1 MPLLANKH
9 KKLSL
14 IKIAGLTLVLASFLL
29 VPNLIVWA
37 QVEDSAEDTE
47 QAVAESNEGNSEA
60 DLSEEESLNEL
71 NRELAE
77 KKQTIEELQK
87 KTELYQNNIKLK
99 RQEALTLEGQMQLID
114 LQVSQTENDIETVKA
129 EMDKLEIEL
138 DALDI
143 TISEKDQELGYRK
156 TILADYI
163 RLIDEQDQLGYL
175 EIFIGKQSFSE
186 FFDDLRYTQDLQ
198 NDVSAALVSLKEA
211 KQQLEA
217 QQADK
222 QNKKDELNELSN
234 KLSESIVNL
243 EDQKEY
249 KTVLLEETKESEE
262 TFSLL
267 LDEALKEQQS
277 AEGEIGYLES
287 KVRNK
292 LEEGGID
299 LDIEA
304 VLMWPVSPLKGI
316 SAYFH
321 DPTYPYRRLFEHP
334 AIDIPASQGTDIR
347 VAESGYVARAKNAGL
362 GYSYIMVVHNNELS
376 TVYGHVSRIDV
387 VEDEYVVR
395 GQVIGAVGGTPG
407 TPGAGRLTTGPH
419 LHFEVR
425 SGGIPVNPL
434 DYLP

>member
-1 MPLLANKH
+1 MALFLNKY
-9 KKLSL
+9 KKPSI
-14 IKIAGLTLVLASFLL
+14 IKIASLTLILGGFLFI
-29 VPNLIVWA
+29 PGIYAMA
-37 QVEDSAEDTE
+37 QVDDT
-47 QAVAESNEGNSEA
+47 SNTTDNQTTETNVQDETTTPT
-60 DLSEEESLNEL
+60 DEENLNDL
-71 NRELAE
+71 NRELAD
-77 KKQTIEELQK
+77 KKDAIEELKK
-87 KTELYQNNIKLK
+87 KTEIYSNNIKVK
-99 RQEALTLEGQMQLID
+99 RQEALTLQGQMQLID

-129 EMDKLEIEL
+129 EMDKIEIEL
-138 DALDI
+138 SSLEI
-143 TISEKDQELGYRK
+143 TISEKDQQLEYRK
-156 TILADYI
+156 TVLGDFI
-163 RLIDEQDQLGYL
+163 RLIDEQDQQGYL

-198 NDVSAALVSLKEA
+198 DNVQTALMDLKEA

-217 QQADK
+217 QQTDK
-222 QNKKDELNELSN
+222 KNKKAELDDLST
-234 KLSESIVNL
+234 KLSDSIVNL
-243 EDQKEY
+243 GSQKEY
-249 KTVLLEETKESEE
+249 KTTLLEDTKEDEE

-287 KVRNK
+287 KVRDK

-299 LDIEA
+299 LNIDA

-334 AIDIPASQGTDIR
+334 AIDIPSAQGTDIR
-347 VAESGYVARAKNAGL
+347 AAESGYVARAKNAGL
-362 GYSYIMVVHNNELS
+362 GYSYIMIVHNNELS

-387 VEDEYVVR
+387 SEDEYVVR
-395 GQVIGAVGGTPG
+395 GQIIGAVGGTPG